1 MRPNNRSIYLV
12 FPIVL
17 SFNASAAMTVKY
29 QHTDVLGSLIAET
42 DSNGHI
48 IQKTN
53 YQAYGEQIG
62 GQKAGIGYTG
72 HLEDT
77 DLGLT
82 YMQQRYYDPEI
93 GRFYSNDPVGFSADN
108 LMTFNRYAYGNNNPY
123 KFTDPDGREVKVQW
137 HEVAF
142 GKNHSLLT
150 ITPNNPAHFN
160 NAQKISSIGQLTN
173 SEGQKYGTM
182 GAGPNGSLN
191 LESNFNRTNDAA
203 EHSGG
208 IVITL
213 PEGMSEETFVDKLV
227 ELDSNY
233 KDNLNYSFSPDG
245 TSTFNSNSYVS
256 GLLNAAGVDTSKLN
270 VPSAPGFDK
279 PVPKEA
285 FEAKK

>member
-1 MRPNNRSIYLV
+1 MTDGPNGQTRYIHLGKEL
-12 FPIVL
+12 I
-17 SFNASAAMTVKY
+17 AKTGSAAALEDKP
-29 QHTDVLGSLIAET
+29 
-42 DSNGHI
+42 
-48 IQKTN
+48 
-53 YQAYGEQIG
+53 
-62 GQKAGIGYTG
+62 GYTG
-72 HLEDT
+72 HVEDK
-77 DLGLT
+77 DLSLT
-82 YMQQRYYDPEI
+82 YMQQRYYDPVI